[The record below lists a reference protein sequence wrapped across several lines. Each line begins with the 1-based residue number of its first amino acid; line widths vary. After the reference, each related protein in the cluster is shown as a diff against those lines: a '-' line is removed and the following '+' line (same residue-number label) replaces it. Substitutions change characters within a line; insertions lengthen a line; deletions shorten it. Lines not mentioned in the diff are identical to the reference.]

1 MNVKKPVIAVIVVAA
16 STFALLGASP
26 ALGGRTLE
34 SGHDGGHVADFA
46 SGHDGGHRAS
56 GHDGGHVADFA
67 SGHDGGHANAAS
79 GHDGGHRA
87 SGHDGG
93 H

>member
-46 SGHDGGHRAS
+46 SGHDGGH
-56 GHDGGHVADFA
+56 
-67 SGHDGGHANAAS
+67 ANTAS

>member
-46 SGHDGGHRAS
+46 SGHDGGH
-56 GHDGGHVADFA
+56 
-67 SGHDGGHANAAS
+67 ANAAS